1 MVLGWVFQFFPPKMA
16 ISEVF
21 TTPQVSPAER
31 RFVVFTS
38 HGDGQLP
45 QGLGGGALLRVLF
58 GGAGATGEG
67 TPQHGDLGRDGDGWG
82 EKTLYSL
89 VLYYICIMYI
99 CMYIYIRIYIWE
111 FCIGKWRIYW
121 KTMWEMIL
129 LTQGMEWAN
138 RFSDHEKTWETHVYF
153 DDGWWMV
160 GMGLAERTSNDKTGM
175 LGNIV
180 GGLEWRLVCQWHGI
194 RCRVL
199 WLGEPICDTVRSS
212 SHLLFFW
219 FLDAQ
224 NCTSPVFVNMFPH
237 FSHTFPQF
245 PPTTFPIFG
254 GWFLSHLWRT
264 RAPPLC
270 WRSLPASSPPGGSC
284 HV

>member
-1 MVLGWVFQFFPPKMA
+1 MGFSIFPPKNGHFGGFYDPPGVPSRA
-16 ISEVF
+16 PLRCFHV
-21 TTPQVSPAER
+21 TRRWPVAAGPRRR
-31 RFVVFTS
+31 RFAARSFWWRW
-38 HGDGQLP
+38 GDRWRNAAAWWP
-45 QGLGGGALLRVLF
+45 R
-58 GGAGATGEG
+58 E
-67 TPQHGDLGRDGDGWG
+67 GWG
-82 EKTLYSL
+82 WVGGKNIIFSCI
-89 VLYYICIMYI
+89 VLYLYYVYMYV
-99 CMYIYIRIYIWE
+99 YIYIRIYIWE